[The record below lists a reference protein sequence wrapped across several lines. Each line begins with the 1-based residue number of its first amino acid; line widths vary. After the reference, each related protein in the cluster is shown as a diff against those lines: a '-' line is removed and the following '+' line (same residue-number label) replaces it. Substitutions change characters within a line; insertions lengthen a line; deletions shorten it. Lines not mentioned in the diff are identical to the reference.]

1 VGRVW
6 WGSWLLY
13 WNQQRK
19 YGLQIKRKSV
29 LVMNSLLPVADLA
42 RCLLKLMQENATL
55 NVETPNIHIGVYDWG
70 ELPSEIPVSDADVIL
85 AADCVYFEVRSALVY
100 YIET

>member
-6 WGSWLLY
+6 WGLWLLY
-13 WNQQRK
+13 WNRQRK
-19 YGLQIKRKSV
+19 YGRQIKRKSWLWIA
-29 LVMNSLLPVADLA
+29 LVPVTDLA

-55 NVETPNIHIGVYDWG
+55 NVETPNIHIGEYDWG
-70 ELPSEIPVSDADVIL
+70 EIPSEIPVSEADVIL

-100 YIET
+100 YSET